1 MYVKKQ
7 QKNPIQNKTP
17 TLDVLDIGVISNL
30 LPQQIYMLHMIAEI
44 ASAFIMYEALS
55 PQPLLYLSI
64 AHCRQL
70 KVFLP
75 KHGIEYKTLQL
86 YKQ

>member
-1 MYVKKQ
+1 MLKNNKK
-7 QKNPIQNKTP
+7 NIQNKTP
-17 TLDVLDIGVISNL
+17 TLDVLHIGVISNL
-30 LPQQIYMLHMIAEI
+30 LPQQIYTLRMIVEI

-75 KHGIEYKTLQL
+75 KHGTEYKTLQL